1 MEWYCKPFDA
11 LTASELYAILSA
23 RSEVFVVEQ
32 RCVYLDPDG
41 KDAQA
46 HHLFAM
52 DSVDGVD
59 GAQGLPQLAAYLR
72 LLPPGV
78 SYEEASIGR
87 VLTGTAYRGR
97 GLGQELLNK
106 GLLHADRFWPNAAL
120 RIGAQAY
127 LQKLYESAGFA
138 TVGEPY
144 DEDGIPHI
152 EMVRRIHH

>member
-1 MEWYCKPFDA
+1 MEWFCKTFDA
-11 LTASELYAILSA
+11 LTAWELYAILSA

-41 KDAQA
+41 KDMQA
-46 HHLFAM
+46 HHLFAL
-52 DSVDGVD
+52 D
-59 GAQGLPQLAAYLR
+59 GALGRQQVAAYMR

-78 SYEEASIGR
+78 SYEEASLGR
-87 VLTGTAYRGR
+87 VLTGREYRGQ

-106 GLLHADRFWPNAAL
+106 GLVQANMLWPDTAL

-127 LQKLYESAGFA
+127 LQKLYASAGFA

-152 EMVRRIHH
+152 EMVRSVHH

>member
-46 HHLFAM
+46 LHLFA
-52 DSVDGVD
+52 VD
-59 GAQGLPQLAAYLR
+59 GAKGQLKVAAYMR

-97 GLGQELLNK
+97 GIGQELLGK
-106 GLLHADRFWPNAAL
+106 GIAHADGLWPHVAL

-152 EMVRRIHH
+152 EMVRSVHH

>member
-11 LTASELYAILSA
+11 LTAREVYAILSV

-46 HHLFAM
+46 HHLFA
-52 DSVDGVD
+52 VD
-59 GAQGLPQLAAYLR
+59 GAQQGRPQVAAYMR

-78 SYEEASIGR
+78 SYEEASLGR
-87 VLTGTAYRGR
+87 VLTGTAHRGR
-97 GLGQELLNK
+97 GLGQELLK
-106 GLLHADRFWPNAAL
+106 RGLAHANGFWPDAAL

-138 TVGEPY
+138 KVGEPY

-152 EMVRRIHH
+152 EMVRSVHH

>member
-41 KDAQA
+41 KDTQA
-46 HHLFAM
+46 HHLFAL
-52 DSVDGVD
+52 DD
-59 GAQGLPQLAAYLR
+59 GAEGRPQVAAYLR
-72 LLPPGV
+72 LLPPGA

-87 VLTGTAYRGR
+87 VLTGTAYRGQ
-97 GLGQELLNK
+97 GLGQELLNR
-106 GLLHADRFWPNAAL
+106 GLVHANGFWPKAAL

-138 TVGEPY
+138 AVGEPY

-152 EMVRRIHH
+152 EMVRNVHH

>member
-1 MEWYCKPFDA
+1 MEWFCKTLDA
-11 LTASELYAILSA
+11 LTAWELYAILSA
-23 RSEVFVVEQ
+23 RSAVFVVEQ

-41 KDAQA
+41 KDTQA

-52 DSVDGVD
+52 D
-59 GAQGLPQLAAYLR
+59 GAQGRQQVAAYMR

-78 SYEEASIGR
+78 SYEEASLGR
-87 VLTGTAYRGR
+87 VLTGREYRGQ
-97 GLGQELLNK
+97 GLGQELLNR
-106 GLLHADRFWPNAAL
+106 GLVQANKLWPQAAL

-127 LQKLYESAGFA
+127 LQKLYASAGFA

-152 EMVRRIHH
+152 EMVRRVHH

>member
-1 MEWYCKPFDA
+1 MEWYCKSFDA
-11 LTASELYAILSA
+11 LTAPELYAILSA

-46 HHLFAM
+46 HHLFAL
-52 DSVDGVD
+52 GD
-59 GAQGLPQLAAYLR
+59 GAQGRHQVAAYLR

-87 VLTGTAYRGR
+87 VLTASGYRGQ
-97 GLGQELLNK
+97 GIGQELLNQ
-106 GLLHADRFWPNAAL
+106 GLLQAGKLWPDAAL

-138 TVGEPY
+138 KVGEPY

-152 EMVRRIHH
+152 EMVRRVHH

>member
-1 MEWYCKPFDA
+1 MEWYCKSFDA
-11 LTASELYAILSA
+11 LTAREVYAILSA

-46 HHLFAM
+46 HHLFAL
-52 DSVDGVD
+52 DD
-59 GAQGLPQLAAYLR
+59 GAEGRPQVAAYLR

-87 VLTGTAYRGR
+87 VLTGIAYRGQ
-97 GLGQELLNK
+97 GIGQELLNQ
-106 GLLHADRFWPNAAL
+106 GLLQAGKLWPDAAL

-138 TVGEPY
+138 KVGEPY

-152 EMVRRIHH
+152 EMVRRVHH

>member
-11 LTASELYAILSA
+11 LTAPELYAILSA

-46 HHLFAM
+46 HHLFALA
-52 DSVDGVD
+52 D
-59 GAQGLPQLAAYLR
+59 GAQGRQQLAAYMR

-78 SYEEASIGR
+78 SYEEASLGR
-87 VLTGTAYRGR
+87 ILTGSGYRGQ
-97 GLGQELLNK
+97 GIGQELLNK
-106 GLLHADRFWPNAAL
+106 GLLHASQLWPDTAL

-127 LQKLYESAGFA
+127 LQRLYESAGFA
-138 TVGEPY
+138 KVGGPY

-152 EMVRRIHH
+152 EMVRSVHH

>member
-41 KDAQA
+41 KDTQA

-52 DSVDGVD
+52 DGGAD
-59 GAQGLPQLAAYLR
+59 AQGRQRVAAYMR

-87 VLTGTAYRGR
+87 VLTGATYRGQ
-97 GLGQELLNK
+97 GLGQALLNR
-106 GLLHADRFWPNAAL
+106 GLVHANGFWPNAAL

-152 EMVRRIHH
+152 EMVRSVHH